1 MFGKKVTIEFGV
13 EGMMCG
19 KCREHVEN
27 ALKAVSGVKKVDV
40 SLEDKKVKVVA
51 ADKVTE
57 QQLKDA
63 VVKAGYKVN

>member
-1 MFGKKVTIEFGV
+1 MFGKKITIEFGV
-13 EGMMCG
+13 AGMMCG

-51 ADKVTE
+51 SDKVTE
-57 QQLKDA
+57 KQLKDA
-63 VVKAGYKVN
+63 VIAAGYKIL